1 MVDNDNIIALASPS
15 GVGAIS
21 LIRISGPESIEIVDN
36 FFRGVEKLSLKDQQ
50 SSKVQL
56 GYIYDKKNT
65 IDKVLIT
72 VFRNPK
78 SYTGEDLV
86 EISCHGSLFIQ
97 QSIIQLLLSKNCR
110 IANAGEFT
118 MRSFLNGKM
127 DLSQAESVADLISSN
142 SEASHRLAMNQM
154 RGGFKNDINDL
165 RSELVNF
172 ASLIEL
178 ELDFSQEDVEFAN
191 MNELISLLDRISLS
205 LKTLIDS
212 FKTGN
217 VIKNGIP
224 VVIAGEPN
232 SGKSTLLNSLLNE
245 ERAIVSPIPGTTRD
259 TVEDQIN
266 LNGVI
271 CRFIDTAGIRS
282 TKDEIE
288 SIGIERTFKK
298 IKEAEII
305 IYLIDYSKLDS
316 SNMDYYIDYL
326 NGINDEFPEKKLIL
340 VLNKEDEKSSVEIDG
355 LSKFK
360 PISISAKNK
369 VNISALKDEI
379 TTHVNSLTSQID
391 NSTIS
396 NSRHYDL
403 LNKTYEEIHKVKSAI
418 NNKVSAD
425 LLAIDI
431 KQSIYRW
438 RGGNWRLLK
447 DQVKQDIGIE
457 ASQDYQLDANWRSG
471 KNIVEF
477 NNKLFA
483 TMPVVARHYFADL
496 LRTHEK
502 FVENA
507 LGAYDGVAQKVML
520 TDEESYVN
528 ITYFEADDKNTWSE
542 VALKK
547 TIAVVEEL
555 QFKGYQLRDIA
566 ILVRT
571 KDEGKFIADM
581 A

>member
-65 IDKVLIT
+65 IDKVLVT

-127 DLSQAESVADLISSN
+127 GLSQAESVADLISSN

-271 CRFIDTAGIRS
+271 
-282 TKDEIE
+282 
-288 SIGIERTFKK
+288 
-298 IKEAEII
+298 
-305 IYLIDYSKLDS
+305 
-316 SNMDYYIDYL
+316 
-326 NGINDEFPEKKLIL
+326 
-340 VLNKEDEKSSVEIDG
+340 
-355 LSKFK
+355 
-360 PISISAKNK
+360 
-369 VNISALKDEI
+369 
-379 TTHVNSLTSQID
+379 
-391 NSTIS
+391 
-396 NSRHYDL
+396 
-403 LNKTYEEIHKVKSAI
+403 
-418 NNKVSAD
+418 
-425 LLAIDI
+425 
-431 KQSIYRW
+431 
-438 RGGNWRLLK
+438 
-447 DQVKQDIGIE
+447 
-457 ASQDYQLDANWRSG
+457 
-471 KNIVEF
+471 
-477 NNKLFA
+477 
-483 TMPVVARHYFADL
+483 
-496 LRTHEK
+496 
-502 FVENA
+502 
-507 LGAYDGVAQKVML
+507 
-520 TDEESYVN
+520 
-528 ITYFEADDKNTWSE
+528 
-542 VALKK
+542 
-547 TIAVVEEL
+547 
-555 QFKGYQLRDIA
+555 
-566 ILVRT
+566 
-571 KDEGKFIADM
+571 
-581 A
+581 